1 MLVKV
6 LIREGVSMNLL
17 NLLKKEITQQDLLN
31 YYNANINFQYLPKGI
46 NGFIFQY
53 ENIYNIF
60 VNKSLS
66 YYKRKKT
73 IIHEIA
79 HLELNQLNQ
88 CNKDLFALHVDK
100 YEDEADRYVKF
111 LLESMEEF

>member
-1 MLVKV
+1 
-6 LIREGVSMNLL
+6 MNLL
-17 NLLKKEITQQDLLN
+17 NLLKKEITQQELLN

-66 YYKRKKT
+66 YYKKKKT

-79 HLELNQLNQ
+79 HLELNQFCQ
-88 CNKDLFALHVDK
+88 SNKDLFALNVEK
-100 YEDEADRYVKF
+100 CEDEADRYVKF
-111 LLESMEEF
+111 LEESL